1 MHTLFWY
8 NSAIRAFC
16 TFTAFKNLLRRALL
30 SHFAFVPFAEG
41 MVIIMPETHNNILI
55 VEDSSLGV
63 KILQDILGKDYI
75 LHIARDGQEGID
87 MAKSLIPDLIILD
100 IILPHK
106 DGYEVIAELK
116 SFSETKDIPIIF
128 VTALNKPDDE
138 KKGLLL
144 GGSDYINKPY
154 DPTVVKLRVDVQIRM
169 INQLRTI
176 RLLSSE
182 IETWMKGAND

>member
-1 MHTLFWY
+1 
-8 NSAIRAFC
+8 
-16 TFTAFKNLLRRALL
+16 
-30 SHFAFVPFAEG
+30 
-41 MVIIMPETHNNILI
+41 MPETHNNILI